1 MPELP
6 DVELYVEHIARRTR
20 GEPLLGVRFAS
31 PFLLR
36 TVTPGTKDLV
46 GKKVVSVFRM
56 GKRIVLQ
63 LEEDHYV
70 VVHLMI
76 SGRFRWGEPGAKI
89 PGKLGM
95 AAFDFPKGTLLMTE
109 ASTQKRAQLHFFA
122 GKDSYRTLDPGGL
135 EPLTA
140 TPKTFFLALTHENHT
155 LKRSMTDPG
164 ILSGIGNAYSDEI
177 LFEAQMSPIKLTRT
191 LTQEDATRLLSATK
205 KVLTSWR
212 DKLISESNAFPEK
225 VTAFREE
232 MTVHGRYGKP
242 CRRCGDPVQRIVYA
256 SNEANY
262 CARCQTDGKL
272 LADRSL
278 SRLLGK
284 DFPRSLEELELRKA
298 SARAVL
304 NDEADK
310 VVVPK
315 LSKSSKP
322 PRAKRTKP
330 T

>member
-20 GEPLLGVRFAS
+20 GQPLTGVRFAS

-36 TVTPGTKDLV
+36 TVTPSVKELSNR
-46 GKKVVSVFRM
+46 KVVAVSRM
-56 GKRIVLQ
+56 AKRIVIE
-63 LEEDHYV
+63 LEEHHYIV
-70 VVHLMI
+70 IHLMI
-76 SGRFRWGEPGAKI
+76 SGRFRWGDPGAKI

-95 AAFDFPKGTLLMTE
+95 AAFDFPSGSLLFTE

-122 GKDSYRTLDPGGL
+122 GKDSYRTLDPGGI

-140 TPKTFFLALTHENHT
+140 TPKSFFEALTHESHT
-155 LKRSMTDPG
+155 LKRSMTDPT

-177 LFEAQMSPIKLTRT
+177 LFEAQMSPIKLTKTLTPDEART
-191 LTQEDATRLLSATK
+191 LLTATK
-205 KVLTSWR
+205 KILTWWR
-212 DKLISESNAFPEK
+212 DKLISESDAFPEK

-242 CRRCGDPVQRIVYA
+242 CRRCGDPVQHIVYA

-262 CARCQTDGKL
+262 CARCQTEGRL

-298 SARAVL
+298 SARAVVE
-304 NDEADK
+304 DRADA
-310 VVVPK
+310 VIVPK
-315 LSKSSKP
+315 PAKKKPATKKP
-322 PRAKRTKP
+322 PSM
-330 T
+330 

>member
-20 GEPLLGVRFAS
+20 GQPLTGIRLAS

-36 TVTPGTKDLV
+36 TVTPTVKDLV
-46 GKKVVSVFRM
+46 GRKVTSVSRM
-56 GKRIVLQ
+56 AKRIVIH
-63 LEEDHYV
+63 LEGDHEIV
-70 VVHLMI
+70 IHLMI
-76 SGRFRWGEPGAKI
+76 SGRFRWLEPGGKI

-95 AAFDFPKGTLLMTE
+95 AAFDFPNGSLIFTE

-122 GKDSYRTLDPGGL
+122 GKDAWRTLDPGGI

-140 TPKTFFLALTHENHT
+140 TPKSFFEALTAENHT
-155 LKRSMTDPG
+155 LKRSMTDPT

-177 LFEAQMSPIKLTRT
+177 LFEAQMSPVKLTKTLTTDEART
-191 LTQEDATRLLSATK
+191 LLTATK
-205 KVLTSWR
+205 KILTWWR
-212 DKLISESNAFPEK
+212 DHLIKESDDFPEK

-262 CARCQTDGKL
+262 CARCQTEGRL

-298 SARAVL
+298 SARAVV
-304 NDEADK
+304 EHKADS

-315 LSKSSKP
+315 PQKTAKKKP
-322 PRAKRTKP
+322 KKDL
-330 T
+330 